1 MTSVL
6 WEALIILCNVILE
19 TIAFA
24 HGNFL
29 FGIRPDLTIAAIVAL
44 SLVSGPLKGGVYGMI
59 TGLILDMLYGTSIG
73 ITALIYFLVGLLCG
87 VFNRKFY
94 AENQVFP
101 VILAFFAYLFK
112 EACMMLKMLL
122 TKTDFD
128 FIALMWRYI
137 IPGAILT
144 SVITLPVYIIYKRV
158 KQSQLRRM
166 R

>member
-6 WEALIILCNVILE
+6 WEALTILCNVILE
-19 TIAFA
+19 SIAFA

-29 FGIRPDLTIAAIVAL
+29 FGIRPDLTIAVIVTL
-44 SLVSGPLKGGVYGMI
+44 SLVSGPLKGGIYGLV

-73 ITALIYFLVGLLCG
+73 VTALFYFLIGMLCG
-87 VFNRKFY
+87 MFNRKFY
-94 AENQVFP
+94 AENRVFP
-101 VILAFFAYLFK
+101 IILAFFAYLFK
-112 EACMMLKMLL
+112 EACVMVTMLL
-122 TKTDFD
+122 TKTDFH
-128 FIALMWRYI
+128 FIVLMWRYI
-137 IPGAILT
+137 LPGAILT